1 MNEWVIVG
9 IVALIVFLFGAKKL
23 PDLARSLGKSSSEFK
38 KGMSEG
44 ASDPGGGRPPP
55 DDAEKRSEGT
65 AQTSGLTLPSSAR
78 GLGPGSSSLAIL
90 PRTPFTNRPESSVDR
105 SLAART
111 ASSIATPTGIPRSNA
126 SS

>member
-44 ASDPGGGRPPP
+44 ASGADEAGTS
-55 DDAEKRSEGT
+55 DESEKRAEGK
-65 AQTSGLTLPSSAR
+65 A
-78 GLGPGSSSLAIL
+78 SSS
-90 PRTPFTNRPESSVDR
+90 E
-105 SLAART
+105 
-111 ASSIATPTGIPRSNA
+111 
-126 SS
+126 

>member
-44 ASDPGGGRPPP
+44 ASGSEQAETP
-55 DDAEKRSEGT
+55 DGAEHRTEGK
-65 AQTSGLTLPSSAR
+65 AQTT
-78 GLGPGSSSLAIL
+78 
-90 PRTPFTNRPESSVDR
+90 E
-105 SLAART
+105 
-111 ASSIATPTGIPRSNA
+111 
-126 SS
+126 

>member
-44 ASDPGGGRPPP
+44 ASESEAGTSE
-55 DDAEKRSEGT
+55 DAEKRSEGK
-65 AQTSGLTLPSSAR
+65 AQTS
-78 GLGPGSSSLAIL
+78 
-90 PRTPFTNRPESSVDR
+90 E
-105 SLAART
+105 
-111 ASSIATPTGIPRSNA
+111 
-126 SS
+126 

>member
-44 ASDPGGGRPPP
+44 SEEAGTS
-55 DDAEKRSEGT
+55 DDAEKRSEGK
-65 AQTSGLTLPSSAR
+65 AQTS
-78 GLGPGSSSLAIL
+78 
-90 PRTPFTNRPESSVDR
+90 E
-105 SLAART
+105 
-111 ASSIATPTGIPRSNA
+111 
-126 SS
+126 

>member
-44 ASDPGGGRPPP
+44 ASGSEQATP
-55 DDAEKRSEGT
+55 DDAEQRTEGK
-65 AQTSGLTLPSSAR
+65 AQT
-78 GLGPGSSSLAIL
+78 
-90 PRTPFTNRPESSVDR
+90 PE
-105 SLAART
+105 
-111 ASSIATPTGIPRSNA
+111 
-126 SS
+126 

>member
-44 ASDPGGGRPPP
+44 ATDAT
-55 DDAEKRSEGT
+55 DAEKAGTSDDADKRAEGKAQSSE
-65 AQTSGLTLPSSAR
+65 
-78 GLGPGSSSLAIL
+78 
-90 PRTPFTNRPESSVDR
+90 
-105 SLAART
+105 
-111 ASSIATPTGIPRSNA
+111 
-126 SS
+126 

>member
-44 ASDPGGGRPPP
+44 ASGSDQAP
-55 DDAEKRSEGT
+55 DDAEQRTEGK
-65 AQTSGLTLPSSAR
+65 AQT
-78 GLGPGSSSLAIL
+78 
-90 PRTPFTNRPESSVDR
+90 PE
-105 SLAART
+105 
-111 ASSIATPTGIPRSNA
+111 
-126 SS
+126 